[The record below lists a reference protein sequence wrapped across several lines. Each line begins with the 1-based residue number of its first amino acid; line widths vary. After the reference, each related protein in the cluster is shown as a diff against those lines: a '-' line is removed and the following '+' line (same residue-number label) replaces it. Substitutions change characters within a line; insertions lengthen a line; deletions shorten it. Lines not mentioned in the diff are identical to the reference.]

1 MIDHDYQQLS
11 SNDREVPHGLKIT
24 ENVITNVWTITPARY
39 INNYSSRFGISK
51 FSNSIIIYSLMML
64 TIYIDTIEIEGA

>member
-1 MIDHDYQQLS
+1 MIINNLVVMTGKCS
-11 SNDREVPHGLKIT
+11 HGLKIT